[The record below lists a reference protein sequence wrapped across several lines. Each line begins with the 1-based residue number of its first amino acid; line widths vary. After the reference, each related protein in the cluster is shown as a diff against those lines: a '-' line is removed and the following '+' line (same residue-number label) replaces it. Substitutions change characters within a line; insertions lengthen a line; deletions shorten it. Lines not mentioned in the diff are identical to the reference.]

1 MQAVSRC
8 SVHEDG
14 NCFLPGGP
22 MENKHL
28 PEDGRMTDE
37 SSQIHA
43 DQVRQLYDNA
53 PLGMAAT
60 VVNAAVL
67 AFVLRNLISHS
78 ILFSWLACLLLITL
92 LRAFNL
98 YQYRTARPAAADAH
112 RWGAWF
118 IAGLA
123 LSGAAWG
130 AAGLFLLPAES
141 LTHQVFIVFVLG
153 GMVAGAAG
161 TFSVIRTAFLSFSIP
176 ALAPLILRFFSF
188 GDELHVTMGGM
199 TLLFAI
205 LVHVMAM
212 NVHKVSL
219 QSLRLRFENSSLVA
233 FLASAKERTDVMNK
247 ELRSEITGHTR
258 TEEDLSRHRDQLEV
272 LVQERTAEW
281 SLANA
286 RLLEEMAARD
296 VAEGLRRQG
305 EVYFR
310 SLIENSIDLVTV
322 LDSIGNILFENPAI
336 EKLLG
341 YRREELIGMNVF
353 AYLHP
358 DDRSAARDAL
368 GKLIAVPGSIAS
380 IEIRVQHKNGSW
392 RIFDSI
398 GKSIIDESRTV
409 RLVINS
415 RDNTDRKRLEQ
426 ELLKAQKLESLG
438 ILAGGIA
445 HDFNNLITGITAN
458 IELAKIHALQDREL
472 ADILGKA
479 EQASLRAHDLTQ
491 QLLIFSRGGEP
502 IKKTIT
508 IGDLIKEATGFALH
522 GSKAGCTFSLPD
534 GLRPV
539 DADAGQLRQ
548 VIYNMVINADQAML
562 QGGMVR
568 VNAENAS
575 LDAQNSRA
583 LPAGEYVKI
592 SIVDSGIGISR
603 ENATKIFDP
612 YFTTK
617 ETGSGL
623 GLATSY
629 TIIKKHGGD
638 IVVDSEQFRGTTF
651 TIFLPAS
658 KQAAA
663 SADRTSSMLVPGT
676 GRVLIMD
683 DEEIIR
689 DAAGRVLQASGY
701 EVESARDG
709 GEAVELYR
717 SARAAGKPFAVVL
730 LDLTVPGGIGGR
742 EALQMLLQID
752 PAVKAIVSSGYS
764 HDPIMANYRDHGFLG
779 VIAKPYR
786 VREMSEVVSKV
797 MAMVR

>member
-1 MQAVSRC
+1 MIDPNPPEESRP
-8 SVHEDG
+8 SG
-14 NCFLPGGP
+14 
-22 MENKHL
+22 EN
-28 PEDGRMTDE
+28 
-37 SSQIHA
+37 SQVHA

-60 VVNAAVL
+60 IVNAAVL
-67 AFVLRNLISHS
+67 AYVLRNFVAHPV
-78 ILFSWLACLLLITL
+78 LFAWFACLLLITL
-92 LRAFNL
+92 LRAVHL
-98 YQYRTARPAAADAH
+98 YQYRIARPAAAEAR

-130 AAGLFLLPAES
+130 AAGLLPLPAES
-141 LTHQVFIVFVLG
+141 LTHQVFIAFVLG

-161 TFSVIRTAFLSFSIP
+161 TFSVIRTAFLAFSLP
-176 ALAPLILRFFSF
+176 ALAPLIIRLFSF
-188 GDELHVTMGGM
+188 GDESHVTMGGM

-205 LVHVMAM
+205 LVHVTALK
-212 NVHKVSL
+212 VHTVSL
-219 QSLRLRFENSSLVA
+219 QSLRLRFENSSLAA
-233 FLASAKERTDVMNK
+233 FLAAAKERADRQNE
-247 ELRSEITGHTR
+247 ELRSKITGR
-258 TEEDLSRHRDQLEV
+258 TSAEADLSRHRDQLEA

-281 SLANA
+281 SLANT

-310 SLIENSIDLVTV
+310 TLIDNSIDLITV
-322 LDSIGNILFENPAI
+322 LDSEGNILFENPAI

-358 DDRSAARDAL
+358 DDRPSAQDAL
-368 GKLIAVPGSIAS
+368 GKLIAAPGGIAA

-398 GKSIIDESRTV
+398 GKSIIDESRIV

-415 RDNTDRKRLEQ
+415 RDNTDRKRMEQ
-426 ELLKAQKLESLG
+426 ELLKTQKLESLG

-458 IELAKIHALQDREL
+458 IELAKLHAPQDLEL
-472 ADILGKA
+472 AAILEKA
-479 EQASLRAHDLTQ
+479 EQASLWARDLTQ

-508 IGDLIKEATGFALH
+508 IGDLIKEAAGFALR
-522 GSKAGCTFSLPD
+522 GSKAGCAFSLPD

-539 DADAGQLRQ
+539 DADTGQLRQ
-548 VIYNMVINADQAML
+548 VIYNMVINADQAMP
-562 QGGMVR
+562 QGGVLR
-568 VNAENAS
+568 VNAENVI
-575 LDAQNSRA
+575 LDARNSRA

-592 SIVDSGIGISR
+592 AIADSGIGIQQEHAS
-603 ENATKIFDP
+603 KIFDP

-638 IVVDSEQFRGTTF
+638 ITVDSEPGRGTTF

-658 KQAAA
+658 KQAATE
-663 SADRTSSMLVPGT
+663 ADRTGGMLVPGA

-689 DAAGRVLQASGY
+689 DTAGRILQASGY
-701 EVESARDG
+701 EVVTACDG
-709 GEAVELYR
+709 SEAVELYR
-717 SARAAGKPFAVVL
+717 GAREAGKPFAAVI

-742 EALQMLLQID
+742 DALQMLLQID

-764 HDPIMANYRDHGFLG
+764 HDPIMANYRDYGYLG
-779 VIAKPYR
+779 VITKPYT

-797 MAMVR
+797 IAMAP

>member
-1 MQAVSRC
+1 M
-8 SVHEDG
+8 
-14 NCFLPGGP
+14 N
-22 MENKHL
+22 NTHL
-28 PEDGRMTDE
+28 PEEGRMTDE
-37 SSQIHA
+37 RSQIHA
-43 DQVRQLYDNA
+43 DQVRQLYDHA
-53 PLGMAAT
+53 PLGIAAT
-60 VVNAAVL
+60 FVNAAL
-67 AFVLRNLISHS
+67 LGYVLRNLVAHS
-78 ILFSWLACLLLITL
+78 VLFSWLACLLLVTL
-92 LRAFNL
+92 LRTIQL
-98 YQYRTARPAAADAH
+98 YQYRVARPTAADAH

-130 AAGLFLLPAES
+130 SAGLLLFPSGS
-141 LTHQVFIVFVLG
+141 LLHQVFIAFVLG

-161 TFSVIRTAFLSFSIP
+161 TFSVIRTAFLAFSVP
-176 ALAPLILRFFSF
+176 AMAPLIIRFFSF
-188 GDELHVTMGGM
+188 GDEIHVTMGGM
-199 TLLFAI
+199 TLLFAVLI
-205 LVHVMAM
+205 HVMAM
-212 NVHKVSL
+212 KVHAVSL
-219 QSLRLRFENSSLVA
+219 KSLRLRFENSGLA
-233 FLASAKERTDVMNK
+233 TFLAAEKKLADELIEMLRT
-247 ELRSEITGHTR
+247 EITGHTR
-258 TEEDLSRHRDQLEV
+258 TEEDLSRHRDHLEA

-296 VAEGLRRQG
+296 VAEGLRIQS
-305 EVYFR
+305 EVYFS
-310 SLIENSIDLVTV
+310 SLIENSSDLITV
-322 LDSIGNILFENPAI
+322 LDSAGNILFENAVV

-353 AYLHP
+353 NYLHP
-358 DDRSAARDAL
+358 DDHPALQDAL
-368 GKLIAVPGSIAS
+368 KKLIAAPGSIAS
-380 IEIRVQHKNGSW
+380 IEIRVQHKNSTW

-409 RLVINS
+409 RLVLNS
-415 RDNTDRKRLEQ
+415 RDNTDRKRLEL

-458 IELAKIHALQDREL
+458 IELAKVHAPQDREL
-472 ADILGKA
+472 AAILEKA

-502 IKKTIT
+502 IKKTVT
-508 IGDLIKEATGFALH
+508 ISEMIKEAAGFALR

-539 DADAGQLRQ
+539 DADTGQLRQ
-548 VIYNMVINADQAML
+548 VIYNMVINADQAMP
-562 QGGMVR
+562 QGGMLR
-568 VNAENAS
+568 IGAENVS
-575 LDAQNSRA
+575 LDAQNSRT

-592 SIVDSGIGISR
+592 AIADSGIGIPK
-603 ENATKIFDP
+603 EHAAKIFDP

-617 ETGSGL
+617 EKGSGL

-638 IVVDSEQFRGTTF
+638 IVVDSEQGRGSTF

-658 KQAAA
+658 KQAATA
-663 SADRTSSMLVPGT
+663 ADRAGSKLVPGT

-689 DAAGRVLQASGY
+689 DAAGSILQAAGY

-709 GEAVELYR
+709 NEAVKLYR
-717 SARAAGKPFAVVL
+717 SARDAGNPFAAVI

-742 EALQMLLQID
+742 DALQMLLQID

-764 HDPIMANYRDHGFLG
+764 HDPIMANYRDYGFLG

-786 VREMSEVVSKV
+786 IREMSEIVSEV
-797 MAMVR
+797 MAMVP

>member
-1 MQAVSRC
+1 
-8 SVHEDG
+8 
-14 NCFLPGGP
+14 
-22 MENKHL
+22 MENTHL
-28 PEDGRMTDE
+28 PEEGHMADE

-60 VVNAAVL
+60 LINAAVL
-67 AFVLRNLISHS
+67 AYVLRNLISPAV
-78 ILFSWLACLLLITL
+78 LFSWLACLLLITL
-92 LRAFNL
+92 LRAFHL
-98 YQYRTARPAAADAH
+98 YQYRIARPAPADAH

-123 LSGAAWG
+123 LSGAVWG
-130 AAGLFLLPAES
+130 AAGLFLLPAKS

-161 TFSVIRTAFLSFSIP
+161 TFSVIRVAFLAFSLP
-176 ALAPLILRFFSF
+176 ALAPLIIRFIFS

-212 NVHKVSL
+212 KVHTVSL

-233 FLASAKERTDVMNK
+233 FMAAAKERTDEQNK

-258 TEEDLSRHRDQLEV
+258 TEEGLSRHRDQLET
-272 LVQERTAEW
+272 LVQVRTAEW
-281 SLANA
+281 SLANT
-286 RLLEEMAARD
+286 RLLEEMEARD

-310 SLIENSIDLVTV
+310 SLIDNSIDLVTV
-322 LDSIGNILFENPAI
+322 LDSAGNILFENPAV

-341 YRREELIGMNVF
+341 YRREELIGLNIF
-353 AYLHP
+353 GYLHP
-358 DDRSAARDAL
+358 DDRLFAQEAL
-368 GKLIAVPGSIAS
+368 GKLIAAPGSIAS
-380 IEIRVQHKNGSW
+380 IEIRVQHKNGTW

-445 HDFNNLITGITAN
+445 HDFNNFITGITAN
-458 IELAKIHALQDREL
+458 IELAKLHAPEDREL
-472 ADILGKA
+472 AAILGKA
-479 EQASLRAHDLTQ
+479 EQASLWAHDLTQ

-502 IKKTIT
+502 IKKTVMIN
-508 IGDLIKEATGFALH
+508 DLIKEAAGFALR
-522 GSKAGCTFSLPD
+522 GSRVGCTFSIAD
-534 GLRPV
+534 DLRPV
-539 DADAGQLRQ
+539 DADTGQLRQ
-548 VIYNMVINADQAML
+548 VIYNMVINADQAMP
-562 QGGMVR
+562 QGGMLR
-568 VNAENAS
+568 VNAENVS
-575 LDAQNSRA
+575 LDAENNRA
-583 LPAGEYVKI
+583 FPPGEYVKI
-592 SIVDSGIGISR
+592 AIVDSGIGIPK
-603 ENATKIFDP
+603 EHATKIFDP

-617 ETGSGL
+617 EKGSGL

-638 IVVDSEQFRGTTF
+638 IVVDSEQGRGTTF

-658 KQAAA
+658 KQVAA
-663 SADRTSSMLVPGT
+663 SADRASSMLVPGT

-683 DEEIIR
+683 DEEVIR

-709 GEAVELYR
+709 SEAVELYR
-717 SARAAGKPFAVVL
+717 SARDAGKPFVVVI
-730 LDLTVPGGIGGR
+730 LDLTVPGGMGGR

-764 HDPIMANYRDHGFLG
+764 HDPIMANFRDHGFLG